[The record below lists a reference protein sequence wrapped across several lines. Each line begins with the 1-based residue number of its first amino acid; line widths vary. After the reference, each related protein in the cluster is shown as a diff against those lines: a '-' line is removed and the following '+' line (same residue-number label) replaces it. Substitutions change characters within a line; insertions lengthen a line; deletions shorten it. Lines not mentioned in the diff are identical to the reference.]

1 MPKPT
6 KADAEQ
12 RHARLCTVPAMP
24 HRGPSRERRTILL
37 EALGQA
43 YTAGLESAA
52 EWHEEQ
58 AANSLSRRRDMLHSE
73 DAKAIRALGKERIS
87 T

>member
-12 RHARLCTVPAMP
+12 LHARLCTVPAMP

-43 YTAGLESAA
+43 YTAGLEAA
-52 EWHEEQ
+52 AKWHERR
-58 AANSLSRRRDMLHSE
+58 LSISPACGHVE
-73 DAKAIRALGKERIS
+73 AAKAIRGLGKERIS